1 MLNSITPFQNNSQKE
16 NSQSNSQ
23 HEDINNSQYDN
34 DDIRNEEINDD
45 SYEDENEE
53 YDDEMYKEIEEESS
67 FENEINPSTIEKILK
82 RGVGGSGREIKK
94 TISKSSLGH
103 KNKNFKWSKEED
115 ELLSTLVEEFKGR
128 SWKKISCHMPGRT
141 PIQCLH
147 RWTKILKPGL
157 VKGPWTSDE
166 DKMLINYVNYYGAH
180 DFSECSKIIQGRN
193 NKQCRERWFNV
204 LNPKVIKGEWS
215 LEEDYLI
222 FRLYTKFGG
231 KWIKFIPLFNGLRAE
246 NSIKNRFY
254 STIRRFNTVLRKKRK
269 EIESEK
275 VKIETIFNDFKSQ
288 IIDKYKIKSED
299 ELKAFEKSNL
309 GFDGSLDETKRD
321 TREIF
326 INDSTN
332 KEKLGTSYSFHA
344 IPNQTSSQTS
354 SNLADA
360 KFFHT
365 QQQQSESKFNTSKGN
380 FTSTNQI
387 SFKTNKQIKS
397 IGNNNNFCQRK
408 STFTEFGI
416 REPIRDSGLKG
427 KISKTP
433 FLKGKPLL
441 TSNDNISQISL
452 VDQITSTEK
461 DSQMENT
468 NTSEVT
474 PKIRKRKQS
483 GNASPLIISN
493 FQNTK
498 KAMTPNITFTRYN
511 PNNFFVE
518 SLKNLNINDLEMQIM
533 NDYNNKN
540 FSFYDEQ
547 TKIIDLKLDKL
558 NENYPFLSFKLDC
571 DSNNNQNLNMMSLSD
586 LSITTMLSDNPNLS
600 YIVSQI
606 NELEKYILATK
617 EEIYEILS
625 SNDKKLSAF
634 KRLLNTHNENL
645 FGNGNDKFMLNSNE
659 MFEDVPFHI
668 KSDNSLFS
676 LSDIQFV

>member
-1 MLNSITPFQNNSQKE
+1 MLKSTTHIQNNSQNGVSHSNSKLDE
-16 NSQSNSQ
+16 DNSQFENKN
-23 HEDINNSQYDN
+23 EDQNEDSFEI
-34 DDIRNEEINDD
+34 DDD
-45 SYEDENEE
+45 E

-67 FENEINPSTIEKILK
+67 FENEPNPSTIEKILK
-82 RGVGGSGREIKK
+82 RAVGNGRDIKK
-94 TISKSSLGH
+94 SISKSSFSN
-103 KNKNFKWSKEED
+103 KNKNLKWSKEED
-115 ELLSTLVEEFKGR
+115 DLLSALVDEFKGR

-157 VKGPWTSDE
+157 VKGPWTSEE

-180 DFSECSKIIQGRN
+180 DFSECSKIIHGRN

-254 STIRRFNTVLRKKRK
+254 STIRRFNTVLRKKKK

-275 VKIETIFNDFKSQ
+275 LKIETIFNDFKSQ
-288 IIDKYKIKSED
+288 IIEKYKIKSED
-299 ELKAFEKSNL
+299 ELIEFEKTHL
-309 GFDGSLDETKRD
+309 DFDGSLDETKRD

-326 INDSTN
+326 INDTAN
-332 KEKLGTSYSFHA
+332 KEKLGTSFSFQA
-344 IPNQTSSQTS
+344 IPNNSSSQTS

-360 KFFHT
+360 KFFHS
-365 QQQQSESKFNTSKGN
+365 QQQQSESKLNSSKGN
-380 FTSTNQI
+380 FTSTNQF

-397 IGNNNNFCQRK
+397 IGNNNNIRQRK
-408 STFTEFGI
+408 STFSEFGV
-416 REPIRDSGLKG
+416 RESIRDTGLKG
-427 KISKTP
+427 KTCKTP
-433 FLKGKPLL
+433 FLKGRSILL
-441 TSNDNISQISL
+441 SNDCMSQISL
-452 VDQITSTEK
+452 LDQITSTEK
-461 DSQMENT
+461 DSQVDNT

-474 PKIRKRKQS
+474 PKIRKRKQT
-483 GNASPLIISN
+483 GNSASPLIISN
-493 FQNTK
+493 FKHSK

-558 NENYPFLSFKLDC
+558 NENHPFLSFKLDC
-571 DSNNNQNLNMMSLSD
+571 EANNNNQNINMMSFSD

-606 NELEKYILATK
+606 NELEKYILSTK
-617 EEIYEILS
+617 EEIYESLS
-625 SNDKKLSAF
+625 SNDKQLTAF
-634 KRLLNTHNENL
+634 KKLLNTHNENL
-645 FGNGNDKFMLNSNE
+645 FGIGNDKFMLNSNE
-659 MFEDVPFHI
+659 MFDDVPFHL
-668 KSDNSLFS
+668 KNESCLFN
-676 LSDIQFV
+676 LNDIQFH